1 MAPRGILPRSV
12 REHYHRARRADPPD
26 ADQGRWAP
34 PAAPPE
40 VAPEPV
46 AAPRTAPTPQPL
58 GDAPDAVGPRAA
70 VDSAP
75 GPARSEPA
83 TEPQPEP
90 PAEPQPGPAAEPQ
103 PEPAAQD
110 LIAVG
115 DQRAGG
121 RSSAPPPP
129 AAAAPPSAGSPAIAD
144 TPPPPPAWV
153 ASPPD
158 ATAVSA
164 RPAGRRPRRLL
175 VAAAAVLT
183 LAVAAVVAAIAFGG
197 DDERRAQAPAPRSTA
212 RPAETAAPK
221 RRAASSTAAG
231 GGEPSS
237 GRGPVRLRSAAD
249 FDPFGDDGEHPELA
263 ALAVDGVPGTT
274 WSTEEYDALGK
285 PGVGL
290 MVAAGRPVEGRS
302 LRLSTP
308 TPGFRFVVYGVGG
321 KAPRRLED
329 WTKLARSRTAGR
341 DETVRLDAAGEGFR
355 RYLLW
360 ITSLPPAAKSAKIGE
375 VTLRR

>member
-1 MAPRGILPRSV
+1 VS
-12 REHYHRARRADPPD
+12 
-26 ADQGRWAP
+26 
-34 PAAPPE
+34 
-40 VAPEPV
+40 
-46 AAPRTAPTPQPL
+46 
-58 GDAPDAVGPRAA
+58 APDP
-70 VDSAP
+70 
-75 GPARSEPA
+75 
-83 TEPQPEP
+83 
-90 PAEPQPGPAAEPQ
+90 
-103 PEPAAQD
+103 
-110 LIAVG
+110 
-115 DQRAGG
+115 
-121 RSSAPPPP
+121 
-129 AAAAPPSAGSPAIAD
+129 
-144 TPPPPPAWV
+144 
-153 ASPPD
+153 
-158 ATAVSA
+158 TALSA

-175 VAAAAVLT
+175 LAAAAVLT
-183 LAVAAVVAAIAFGG
+183 IAVAALVAAIAFGG

-237 GRGPVRLRSAAD
+237 GRPVRLRSAAD

-360 ITSLPPAAKSAKIGE
+360 ITALPPAAKSAKIGE